1 MAQTR
6 VVLSSRA
13 SAAEDHAITNTL
25 RKWCPSFTEKRK
37 TDSIH
42 LFCFPFA
49 GGAASAFGKWASSFP
64 EHIVVC
70 PIQYP
75 GRENRWGEPAA
86 SSLSSLVQSL
96 ANDLEGCWRERFAF
110 LGHSFG
116 ALVAFELARTLAGR
130 GQPTPL
136 RLFLAGARA
145 PHLPPKELMHELPDE
160 GFLAKLRQYNGMP
173 DEALENDG
181 LIKAVLPIIRSDF
194 RLLEQ
199 HRFQDSDR
207 IAIPI
212 SVFGGLED
220 LNVSI
225 ADLLLWSSQT
235 TKAFRSRFL
244 KGHHFF
250 LFNSLP
256 AVSTYIKE
264 DLAAAEGSSPD
275 LSSLTETRD
284 GDGHD

>member
-13 SAAEDHAITNTL
+13 SAAEDNSITNTL
-25 RKWCPSFTEKRK
+25 RKWCPTFSEKRK
-37 TDSIH
+37 TDSTY

-49 GGAASAFGKWASSFP
+49 GGAASAFAKWASSFP

-86 SSLSSLVQSL
+86 GSLSSLVQSL
-96 ANDLEGCWRERFAF
+96 ALDLEDCWTGRFAF

-116 ALVAFELARTLAGR
+116 ALVAFELTRALAEQ

-145 PHLPPKELMHELPDE
+145 PQLPPEEVVHELSDE

-173 DEALENDG
+173 DEALEDDG
-181 LIKAVLPIIRSDF
+181 LVEAVLPIIRNDF

-199 HRFQDSDR
+199 HRFRDGHP

-220 LNVSI
+220 RNVSI
-225 ADLLLWSSQT
+225 ADLLAWSSQT

-244 KGHHFF
+244 NGHHFF
-250 LFNSLP
+250 LFNCLP
-256 AVSTYIKE
+256 AVSTYIQE
-264 DLAAAEGSSPD
+264 DLAAAAGSSPES
-275 LSSLTETRD
+275 SSLAEMRN
-284 GDGHD
+284 GDKHD